1 MLRFLEK
8 GKTNLSLPW
17 TELST
22 LTVSHDIA
30 DYFDFAGNINK
41 IQTEHPSLT
50 PAAITSAMRG
60 NKSGRMKAPWF
71 DV

>member
-1 MLRFLEK
+1 MLHFLEK
-8 GKTNLSLPW
+8 GKTKLSLPW

-30 DYFDFAGNINK
+30 DYFDLAGSINK

-50 PAAITSAMRG
+50 PAAIT
-60 NKSGRMKAPWF
+60 
-71 DV
+71 